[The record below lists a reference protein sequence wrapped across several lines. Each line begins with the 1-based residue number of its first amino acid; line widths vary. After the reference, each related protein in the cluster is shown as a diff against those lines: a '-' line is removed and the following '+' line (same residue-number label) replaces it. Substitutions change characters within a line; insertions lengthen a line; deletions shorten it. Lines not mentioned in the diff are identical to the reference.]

1 MHGFGD
7 YDDLVS
13 ATLLLVLLVGA
24 AAAGHLL
31 LPRLPERHRSRETLD
46 TVRLVSSLVI
56 TFAALVL
63 GLLTAS
69 VNTDFDRVGDDMN
82 ALAARIGQ
90 TNNCLASYG
99 PEAAPIRALLH
110 AYTAGAIASTWPE
123 EPAPSGAYPTDQRT
137 GQHFENLALGSLL
150 QQARV
155 EILKLPGGDPGRQA
169 LAGVC
174 AAEFAGISDARWRL
188 IGEAHR
194 SISMPFYR
202 LLVLMLVTVF
212 VSFGLNAPR
221 NALAQVSILI
231 SALTIAAAVFVVLE
245 LDGPLDGVIKVPSTA
260 LRETL
265 AELAADMLGSTARPA
280 EPMRRRKP

>member
-7 YDDLVS
+7 FDDLVS
-13 ATLLLVLLVGA
+13 AVLLLVLLVAA

-46 TVRLVSSLVI
+46 TVRLVSSLIV

-82 ALAARIGQ
+82 GLAARIGQ
-90 TNNCLASYG
+90 TGNCLASYG
-99 PEAAPIRALLH
+99 PETLPIRELLR

-123 EPAPSGAYPTDQRT
+123 EPRPPGDYPKDQRT

-155 EILKLPGGDPGRQA
+155 EILKLQGGDPGRQT
-169 LAGVC
+169 LAEVC
-174 AAEFAGISDARWRL
+174 AAEFASLSDARWRL
-188 IGEAHR
+188 IGEAHG
-194 SISMPFYR
+194 SISLPFYR
-202 LLVLMLVTVF
+202 LLAFMLMTVF

-245 LDGPLDGVIKVPSTA
+245 LDGPLDGFVKVQSTS
-260 LRETL
+260 LREAL
-265 AELAADMLGSTARPA
+265 AQLGG
-280 EPMRRRKP
+280 